1 MRSMKRA
8 KTLFLAA
15 LACTLLSTAAAP
27 ARAAESYGKGLT
39 VAEPT
44 SIAKILADPDAYVG
58 KRVRIEGQVTDV
70 CPMKG
75 CWMEIADAKE
85 GGEKVRVKVD
95 DGVIVFPLTAKGKIA
110 QAEGVVEAIPME
122 REEYVG
128 WLAHLAE
135 ERGKTFDPASVGAG
149 PFRILQIRGEGARV
163 E

>member
-1 MRSMKRA
+1 MKPSNQARN
-8 KTLFLAA
+8 LFLIVCLLAA
-15 LACTLLSTAAAP
+15 VAP
-27 ARAAESYGKGLT
+27 ARAAETFGKGLT

-75 CWMEIADAKE
+75 CWMEIAEGKN
-85 GGEKVRVKVD
+85 GGEKIQVKVD

-110 QAEGVVEAIPME
+110 QAEGVVEALPME
-122 REEYVG
+122 REQYVR
-128 WLAHLAE
+128 WLAHAAE
-135 ERGKTFDPASVGAG
+135 ERGKPFDPASVGTG